1 MGGTFSLPGATDPE
15 SGGKRQGIIHNT
27 QHASALSRARYG
39 DPVKPRGVPLCLGLC
54 LCLCVYVS
62 VCASPLFFTYTQRHV
77 PKQPHNWDKCH
88 TDTDDNILKGTDI
101 EIHKKELQLR
111 LLLPFKDRV
120 RWTVVKKEARLSCM
134 FLNAAQ
140 LMISSRG
147 TYYMFWLRQ
156 SAEHPVP
163 STQVVNDLGEAMERE
178 QDHMG
183 QFIASVF
190 QSFLQSFFLTFRSS
204 RESSQWFISS
214 VFNRVPHLRKAHWC
228 DFFSESLP
236 SKNPVFT
243 KNPTLPPS
251 HTHVSSHHCST
262 SRCCTGLS
270 MKNKKV

>member
-1 MGGTFSLPGATDPE
+1 MQKKHQTGKPSKSPTQGSVNEPLVDNVPSPQGWTPMGGTFSLPGATDPE

-120 RWTVVKKEARLSCM
+120 R
-134 FLNAAQ
+134 
-140 LMISSRG
+140 
-147 TYYMFWLRQ
+147 
-156 SAEHPVP
+156 
-163 STQVVNDLGEAMERE
+163 
-178 QDHMG
+178 
-183 QFIASVF
+183 
-190 QSFLQSFFLTFRSS
+190 
-204 RESSQWFISS
+204 
-214 VFNRVPHLRKAHWC
+214 
-228 DFFSESLP
+228 
-236 SKNPVFT
+236 
-243 KNPTLPPS
+243 
-251 HTHVSSHHCST
+251 
-262 SRCCTGLS
+262 
-270 MKNKKV
+270 